1 MFALRGVQCAERFS
15 RDSYRSIGRKQSD
28 PTSLTTKG
36 ENMPTKKASSKK
48 TAAKKKP
55 SAAAALGKAK
65 LNFALTPEKV
75 AAIQRCLAKGK
86 LTVTVNKADLAKGRI
101 GDAWLYD

>member
-1 MFALRGVQCAERFS
+1 
-15 RDSYRSIGRKQSD
+15 
-28 PTSLTTKG
+28 
-36 ENMPTKKASSKK
+36 MPTKKASSKK